1 MSISRIDIYTVT
13 AAVVMSTVYDYEP
26 NPQNDHVVSILN
38 NYHRASVAGI
48 ALKKILLLKALPFL
62 YVPVVE
68 SIQTRLKL
76 SGKVLYIP
84 EWLPGLWIRSEASD
98 AYAWRNKLVE
108 TPLRYAGEVLTSNGQ
123 SGCTGEHNTTPSILP
138 NEK

>member
-13 AAVVMSTVYDYEP
+13 AAVVMSAVYDYEP
-26 NPQNDHVVSILN
+26 NPQNDHVVLTLD

-68 SIQTRLKL
+68 SIDSAQ
-76 SGKVLYIP
+76 S
-84 EWLPGLWIRSEASD
+84 IRKSTVHTGVASWFVD
-98 AYAWRNKLVE
+98 QK
-108 TPLRYAGEVLTSNGQ
+108 
-123 SGCTGEHNTTPSILP
+123 
-138 NEK
+138 